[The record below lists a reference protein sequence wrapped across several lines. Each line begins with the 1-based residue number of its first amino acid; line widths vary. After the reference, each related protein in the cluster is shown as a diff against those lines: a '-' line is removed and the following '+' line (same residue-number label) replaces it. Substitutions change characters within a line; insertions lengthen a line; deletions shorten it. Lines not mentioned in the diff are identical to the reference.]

1 MIRELMAIAQRP
13 LYLQAPPE
21 GPMRE
26 SDTDKTARL
35 KEVRFLLARLNSNR
49 YRGWATAREIL
60 RERLAELTEKPFS
73 RTPKR
78 PTGGIPK

>member
-1 MIRELMAIAQRP
+1 
-13 LYLQAPPE
+13 
-21 GPMRE
+21 MRE

-49 YRGWATAREIL
+49 YRAAREIL

>member
-1 MIRELMAIAQRP
+1 
-13 LYLQAPPE
+13 
-21 GPMRE
+21 MRE

-49 YRGWATAREIL
+49 YLGCATAREIL

-78 PTGGIPK
+78 PTGGTPK